1 MISWGGVSY
10 FLFKRDHIGKCSITT
25 IDFEGNE
32 ETSERYLKESD
43 LNIYVR
49 YESLRKIWLKVRSKK
64 DKFLW
69 SIMSSRNPY
78 GFNTEALTNP
88 EKFGF
93 KPFSLS
99 KIPDGYTILGL
110 DEKQKRSRMYLPKDY
125 KFPKNQI
132 SKAFLKYKVFVAEA
146 YGVAAIGGSLW
157 TPVLSTPVLS
167 IPGECC
173 TATFLEIGCFET
185 ENEAKN
191 LIKYIKT
198 KFFRALVGIQKT
210 TQHTGSKA
218 YRFVPML
225 DFKSNNEINWEQS
238 IPKIDKQLYEMFEL
252 SEEEIKFIEEKISEM
267 K

>member
-1 MISWGGVSY
+1 MFNHDYV
-10 FLFKRDHIGKCSITT
+10 GKCNITI
-25 IDFEGNE
+25 IDFEGNK
-32 ETSERYLKESD
+32 ETSKRYLKEPGLD
-43 LNIYVR
+43 IFVR
-49 YESLRKIWLKVRSKK
+49 YKSLIAIWNKVKSKK
-64 DKFLW
+64 NEFLW

-93 KPFSLS
+93 EPFSLN

-110 DEKQKRSRMYLPKDY
+110 HQKQKRSRMYLPKDY
-125 KFPKNQI
+125 KFPKDQI
-132 SKAFLKYKVFVAEA
+132 SKAFSKYKIFVPEA
-146 YGVAAIGGSLW
+146 YGTGKFGEALGKAELAY
-157 TPVLSTPVLS
+157 
-167 IPGECC
+167 PGWCC

-185 ENEAKN
+185 ENEARN
-191 LIKYIKT
+191 LINYIKT

-218 YRFVPML
+218 YRFVPIL

-238 IPKIDKQLYEMFEL
+238 VSEIDKQLYEMFEL
-252 SEEEIKFIEEKISEM
+252 SEEEIKFIEEKISDIENP

>member
-1 MISWGGVSY
+1 MNCGYTGRCDVRV
-10 FLFKRDHIGKCSITT
+10 F
-25 IDFEGNE
+25 DFAGNE
-32 ETSERYLKESD
+32 EENSKRYLKEPGLD
-43 LNIYVR
+43 IFVP
-49 YESLRKIWLKVRSKK
+49 YEILIKILQKVQNKK
-64 DKFLW
+64 DKFLS
-69 SIMSSRNPY
+69 SIISQRNPY

-93 KPFSLS
+93 QPFSLN

-110 DEKQKRSRMYLPKDY
+110 DQKQKRSRMYLPKDY

-132 SKAFLKYKVFVAEA
+132 SKAFLKYKIFVPEA
-146 YGVAAIGGSLW
+146 YGTGKFGE
-157 TPVLSTPVLS
+157 VLGKAELAY
-167 IPGECC
+167 PGWCC

-218 YRFVPML
+218 YRFVPIL
-225 DFKSNNEINWEQS
+225 DLNQTMKLLENNQYLKLISNFM
-238 IPKIDKQLYEMFEL
+238 KCL
-252 SEEEIKFIEEKISEM
+252 SCQKKKLNLLKKKFRI
-267 K
+267 

>member
-1 MISWGGVSY
+1 
-10 FLFKRDHIGKCSITT
+10 
-25 IDFEGNE
+25 
-32 ETSERYLKESD
+32 
-43 LNIYVR
+43 
-49 YESLRKIWLKVRSKK
+49 
-64 DKFLW
+64 
-69 SIMSSRNPY
+69 MSSRNPY

-93 KPFSLS
+93 QPFSLS

-110 DEKQKRSRMYLPKDY
+110 DQKHKRSRMYLPKDY

-132 SKAFLKYKVFVAEA
+132 SKAFLKYKVFIAEA
-146 YGVAAIGGSLW
+146 YGVAAIGGSLS

-173 TATFLEIGCFET
+173 TATFLEIGGFET

-191 LIKYIKT
+191 LVKYIKT

-218 YRFVPML
+218 YRFVPIL
-225 DFKSNNEINWEQS
+225 DFKSNHEINWEQS
-238 IPKIDKQLYEMFEL
+238 VSEIDKQLYEMFEL
-252 SEEEIKFIEEKISEM
+252 SEEEIKFIEEKISDI
-267 K
+267 KNLK